1 MPILYEPIFEPEIKR
16 LKHKYTPRALR
27 QARSLQEAHR
37 WRVIEEY
44 AVNSI
49 KLTLEQL
56 TGYIRE
62 GLEKGC
68 KEKDCVLE
76 SFKVLQVWTVWKV
89 FYNEYHIRYE
99 AVIKGSPV
107 PIIVIVL
114 ILAIVLTALIIFG
127 AWLVNREI
135 IEPLLDIIPPE
146 LKPIV
151 ATALVVGVGVALIG
165 GGLYLA
171 TRWMRARRK

>member
-1 MPILYEPIFEPEIKR
+1 MPILYEPVFEPEIKR

-37 WRVIEEY
+37 WRVIEHY
-44 AVNSI
+44 AVTSI

-56 TGYIRE
+56 TGHIRE

-99 AVIKGSPV
+99 AVIRGSPV
-107 PIIVIVL
+107 PQAIIILVL
-114 ILAIVLTALIIFG
+114 LIVLTVLVIFG
-127 AWLVNREI
+127 AWLVKREL

-146 LKPIV
+146 LKPV
-151 ATALVVGVGVALIG
+151 VVTALVLGVAAVLIG
-165 GGLYLA
+165 GGLYVA